1 MTTAA
6 LHWQRV
12 PALTGLRT
20 PDMAAAW
27 NRLNAMRGDLPF
39 LDSRVILAALDEFG
53 SGKEQLLVAHDA
65 TGPVAHFVLVP
76 KGRLRWETF
85 QPSQIPLGAWVARSD
100 LPLDALA
107 LDLVRRPLGLCLS
120 VSLTQTDPSVAA
132 RAADSPFCRTDD
144 YIDTAW
150 LDIAGSFDDYWAQRG
165 KNLRQNL
172 RKQRNRLAADDT
184 ETSLRV
190 WRSPEDMA
198 PALERYG
205 RMEATGW
212 KAGEGT
218 AIEAGNAQ
226 GRFYR
231 RLLEDAA
238 RVGEA
243 VVYEYLFGHQTVAM
257 NLCLLRNG
265 QLVVLK
271 TTYDEAHKSHSPA
284 FLLREDELRQF
295 YGAQDVRRIE
305 YFGRV
310 MDWHLR
316 LTDDKRTLYH
326 LTCFRWPWLK
336 QLAARRRTV
345 PAAVGS
351 ASAAT
356 EAQAA

>member
-1 MTTAA
+1 MTNTTRR
-6 LHWQRV
+6 WQRW
-12 PALTGLRT
+12 PAGPGLRR
-20 PDMAAAW
+20 PELAAAW
-27 NRLNAMRGDLPF
+27 NRLNALRGDLPF
-39 LDSRVILAALDEFG
+39 LDSRAVLAALDEFG
-53 SGKEQLLVAHDA
+53 SGKEQLLVAEGAD
-65 TGPVAHFVLVP
+65 GPVALFVLVP
-76 KGRLRWETF
+76 QGRLRWESF
-85 QPSQIPLGAWVARSD
+85 QPSQIPLGAWVASPD
-100 LPLDALA
+100 QPLEALA
-107 LDLVRRPLGLCLS
+107 ADLVRGPLGLCLAL
-120 VSLTQTDPSVAA
+120 SLTQIDPLVAA
-132 RAADSPFCRTDD
+132 RPADSPLCRTDD

-150 LDIAGSFDDYWAQRG
+150 LGIAGSFDDYWARRG

-172 RKQRNRLAADDT
+172 RKQRNRLAADGI
-184 ETSLRV
+184 ETRLCE
-190 WRSPEDMA
+190 WRSPQDMA

-238 RVGEA
+238 RAGEA
-243 VVYEYLFGHQTVAM
+243 VVYEYRFADQTVAM
-257 NLCLLRNG
+257 NLCLLRNA

-271 TTYDEAHKSHSPA
+271 TTYDEAQKAHSPA
-284 FLLREDELRQF
+284 FLLREDELRLWHGSQE
-295 YGAQDVRRIE
+295 VRRIE

-336 QLAARRRTV
+336 QLAARRRAGQAASG
-345 PAAVGS
+345 PAPT
-351 ASAAT
+351 AT
-356 EAQAA
+356 ETQAA